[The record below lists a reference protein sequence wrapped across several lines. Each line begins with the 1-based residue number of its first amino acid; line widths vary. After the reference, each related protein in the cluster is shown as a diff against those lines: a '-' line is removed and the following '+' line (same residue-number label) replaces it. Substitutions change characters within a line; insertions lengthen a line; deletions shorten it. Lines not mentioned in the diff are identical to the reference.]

1 MADLKTEKACIFGTH
16 RNSFR
21 AGHLAEIVGV
31 VIANPSGMDSRPA
44 FHVRFPD
51 GKEDYVAIE
60 DAQHYKIISLRDLIE
75 FLQPQVIH

>member
-1 MADLKTEKACIFGTH
+1 
-16 RNSFR
+16 
-21 AGHLAEIVGV
+21 VGV